1 MATPLGIVHLLDE
14 LRLVV
19 KVEYG
24 DAVLTEEID
33 EVFLVHPRNLRAVAQ
48 RHTLG
53 RVKVQRGGSPR
64 EVESVSAAHFVV
76 VEDLVR
82 NLEDYLAHV
91 GE

>member
-1 MATPLGIVHLLDE
+1 M
-14 LRLVV
+14 
-19 KVEYG
+19 
-24 DAVLTEEID
+24 TEEID
-33 EVFLVHPRNLRAVAQ
+33 EVFLAHPCNLRAVAQ
-48 RHTLG
+48 RHPLG
-53 RVKVQRGGSPR
+53 RAKVQRGGSLR